1 MAKKARREPDPDL
14 EDEEMELDA
23 PPPRKSSTRGDKPA
37 KTSAT
42 GKRRSADSAPP
53 PSKDSASRKGL
64 KDSGKRKSTSA
75 SGPAASGRRPSS
87 ADDGELSGSAR
98 RRRAAPPK
106 KKDSTAVIGV
116 SILSITFILVIGI
129 VVINKSKTPTVNN
142 NDEQAQFETFKTMK
156 AEGLKAFG
164 EFNRAER
171 EGNAGVSRAKHS
183 EAHTKLV
190 KAMDILTKILD
201 NHRDP
206 ATGFTHK
213 DFEGYEVE
221 QSEIA
226 EVLVDL
232 EKRGDVNSSAGH
244 GGGPSHDNS
253 SPDDDPGGSPDPIPS
268 SGGSDAGSSRTR

>member
-1 MAKKARREPDPDL
+1 MAKKGSARREPDPDL
-14 EDEEMELDA
+14 EDEEVELDEA
-23 PPPRKSSTRGDKPA
+23 PPKKSSARMDKSG
-37 KTSAT
+37 KTST
-42 GKRRSADSAPP
+42 GKRKSAEGSP
-53 PSKDSASRKGL
+53 KDSASRKGL
-64 KDSGKRKSTSA
+64 KDSGKRKSTSGSNKRPP
-75 SGPAASGRRPSS
+75 SGG
-87 ADDGELSGSAR
+87 DDDEEMSGSAR
-98 RRRAAPPK
+98 RRRAVPVK
-106 KKDSTAVIGV
+106 KKDNTAVIGV

-164 EFNRAER
+164 DFNRAEKS
-171 EGNAGVSRAKHS
+171 GNAGESRAKHS

-201 NHRDP
+201 KHRDP
-206 ATGFTHK
+206 STGFTHK
-213 DFEGYEVE
+213 DYEGYESE

-226 EVLVDL
+226 EILVDL

-253 SPDDDPGGSPDPIPS
+253 APEDEEDGGSPDPIPS
-268 SGGSDAGSSRTR
+268 GGNQVGESRTRGG